1 MRHSS
6 PRWPRL
12 ALPLGVGGRVTTGYA
27 RTLDSNGRH
36 LPSPPS
42 RSIRAGIWRCATPR
56 APRQLPSLTP
66 PDREIQTPEANSRVD
81 KTWGQG
87 QEERFT
93 SRAEAGMGTAAR
105 LLRRSL
111 LHKNDRE
118 QRKHPFIESIGP
130 I

>member
-12 ALPLGVGGRVTTGYA
+12 AWPLGVGGRITTVHA

-36 LPSPPS
+36 LPSSPS

-87 QEERFT
+87 QDGRKECRIGLLER
-93 SRAEAGMGTAAR
+93 APAR
-105 LLRRSL
+105 
-111 LHKNDRE
+111 KRE
-118 QRKHPFIESIGP
+118 PSTKQEK
-130 I
+130 

>member
-12 ALPLGVGGRVTTGYA
+12 ALPLGVGGRITTVHA

-36 LPSPPS
+36 LPSSPS

-87 QEERFT
+87 QFDIKSGSSTREVGVDART
-93 SRAEAGMGTAAR
+93 GR
-105 LLRRSL
+105 LLENAKVG
-111 LHKNDRE
+111 KN
-118 QRKHPFIESIGP
+118 P
-130 I
+130 

>member
-12 ALPLGVGGRVTTGYA
+12 ALPLGVGGRITTVHA

-36 LPSPPS
+36 LPSSPS

-87 QEERFT
+87 QCAHPHRF
-93 SRAEAGMGTAAR
+93 
-105 LLRRSL
+105 
-111 LHKNDRE
+111 
-118 QRKHPFIESIGP
+118 PFAYALTHSP
-130 I
+130 RVTLSNTRVP